1 MQSAPFPKTLMYN
14 RKQCGEWEEPGP
26 GSTGLARVLALPL
39 LRKEGDQWLP
49 GAPSLLYHA
58 CFYWLCL
65 CQKKGAA
72 KLSFQPLLSTGWVS
86 GEDPWLVKIPSMALK

>member
-39 LRKEGDQWLP
+39 LRKEGDQ
-49 GAPSLLYHA
+49 
-58 CFYWLCL
+58 
-65 CQKKGAA
+65 
-72 KLSFQPLLSTGWVS
+72 
-86 GEDPWLVKIPSMALK
+86 